1 MNRDFRDR
9 LASFAAHDLQFLV
22 VGAYAVTFH
31 VGRPQ
36 DLEDV
41 KALER
46 S

>member
-1 MNRDFRDR
+1 MLNRDFSDL
-9 LASFAAHDLQFLV
+9 LAASAADDVRFL
-22 VGAYAVTFH
+22 A

-46 S
+46 DES